1 MSGSWQSN
9 AILQGLTQMLY
20 GHENPQKGVAMFE
33 KCELHSASGCRRA
46 PKPEVANREDHGV
59 ADMSSMDDYI
69 KRHTLARRQDYDQY
83 ISHLLDVYQE
93 RGRSFGILVNPLT
106 AHVKYKVVKHDENGQ
121 LVTLEY
127 ALFQQAYEAYV
138 EGAEPAPSG
147 LRLV

>member
-20 GHENPQKGVAMFE
+20 AHENPHKGVAMFE

-83 ISHLLDVYQE
+83 ISHLLDVDQE

-106 AHVKYKVVKHDENGQ
+106 AHVENGQ